1 MSLKK
6 YFEKTE
12 KLRQSMQEIIP
23 PFYKEFQDPEKG
35 ETLID
40 RINEKLHSYIEEIKY
55 IYKKTRIKPFYY
67 LILLIFAF
75 SFILVG
81 YFDKYITLI
90 IATIYPLFMTF
101 KVLQLLQFYDE
112 LDPPKQNQVKTLLIH
127 WLKYWVFYCA
137 FLNFESL
144 FGYLFKKLYFLFKI
158 IILLNCF
165 PINSKLT
172 IWIYNTSLGFVR
184 KYEGKITNFFKNV
197 YAHLIESKKEIEAKR
212 GLNKLNKKTDEYEDG
227 NIGDLVKQEVGNM
240 SFNLLKNIY

>member
-23 PFYKEFQDPEKG
+23 PFYKEFQDMEEG
-35 ETLID
+35 E
-40 RINEKLHSYIEEIKY
+40 SYIERINKILLSYKEIKY

-101 KVLQLLQFYDE
+101 KVLQLLQFYEE
-112 LDPPKQNQVKTLLIH
+112 LDSQKQNQVKTLLIH

-158 IILLNCF
+158 IILLSCF
-165 PINSKLT
+165 PVNSKLT
-172 IWIYNTSLGFVR
+172 IWIYNTSQGFVR
-184 KYEGKITNFFKNV
+184 KYEGIITNFFKNE

-227 NIGDLVKQEVGNM
+227 NIGDLLKQEGGNM
-240 SFNLLKNIY
+240 AFNLLKNIY